1 MRFVQP
7 DQRSMGTHGFI
18 WIEICMTSC
27 HESFGVGGVS
37 GARNNNLALG
47 GQIIQIESTAEKW
60 NCHGHLF
67 DSLLVYRLP
76 LSKKISNS

>member
-1 MRFVQP
+1 
-7 DQRSMGTHGFI
+7 
-18 WIEICMTSC
+18 MTSC

-47 GQIIQIESTAEKW
+47 GQIVQIKSTAEKW

-67 DSLLVYRLP
+67 HSLLVYRLP
-76 LSKKISNS
+76 LSKKHLKFRSPASVPVNLEILSKNE